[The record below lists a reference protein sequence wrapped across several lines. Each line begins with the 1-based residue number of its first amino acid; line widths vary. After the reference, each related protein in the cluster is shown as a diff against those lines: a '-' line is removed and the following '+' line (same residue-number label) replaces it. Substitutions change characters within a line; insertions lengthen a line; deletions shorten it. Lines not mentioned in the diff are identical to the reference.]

1 MLNRRDKVGRH
12 AVHEMGFEE
21 HKGLHL
27 KGLQYMGFDFVIVF
41 RELQMGFL
49 ELINFVE
56 RETIF

>member
-1 MLNRRDKVGRH
+1 MN
-12 AVHEMGFEE
+12 EMGFEE

-56 RETIF
+56 GETIF